1 MDYCI
6 IFFRK
11 PKKFGSGLVR
21 QNLPSDSPFAARVS
35 ISLNL
40 LTRLFA
46 LHSLRAESTSKP
58 KKKIQIFSVKNRF
71 LHKLKKKNNEM
82 K

>member
-58 KKKIQIFSVKNRF
+58 SSSPPRDFFFRVSSFS
-71 LHKLKKKNNEM
+71 LKFSK
-82 K
+82 